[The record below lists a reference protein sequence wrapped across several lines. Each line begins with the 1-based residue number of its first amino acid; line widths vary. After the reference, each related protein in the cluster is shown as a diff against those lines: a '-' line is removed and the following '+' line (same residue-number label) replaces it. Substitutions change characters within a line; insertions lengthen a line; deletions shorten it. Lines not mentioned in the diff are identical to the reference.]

1 MMRRHSTGYGRALV
15 IVAAMAI
22 VLAACGGG
30 SSKSSSSGGNKT
42 TVAFA
47 FVGPLTGP
55 NANLGINSR
64 NGASVAV
71 KAANAAQTK
80 YNFVLKDFDTQ
91 GDPAQAP
98 GQAAKYEA
106 DNQIVAVIGPTFS
119 GETKAVLPS
128 LNDAGLVMVS
138 PSATNVQLPTV
149 VPNGKVFHRVIPD
162 DDVQAQGVASYIEKK
177 IKPKTVAL
185 INDNSDYGKGLWD
198 GVLKDLGTA
207 GVNVSV
213 TDTVQPGGTDYSAAV
228 NKVKAANVDLVFYG
242 GYYSDAGR
250 LKKQLSDA
258 GVKAGF
264 ISGDGS
270 LDPGF
275 IVSSGAAGGEGALI
289 TCPCKL
295 ATTDAGGDLGKFA
308 NDYKAQW
315 NKDAGT
321 YSSEGFDTAN
331 LLIKGVEAGN
341 TTRAKVLDY
350 VNTFQN
356 SSYTGISKTIQFET
370 SGNVK
375 SGDVFVYEVK
385 GGKLALLGSA
395 VDLTK

>member
-1 MMRRHSTGYGRALV
+1 MRRHTTGYGRGLV

-30 SSKSSSSGGNKT
+30 SSKSSSSGKT

-64 NGASVAV
+64 NGAAVAV
-71 KAANAAQTK
+71 KQANTAQSK
-80 YNFVLKDFDTQ
+80 YLFKLNDYDTQ

-106 DNQIVAVIGPTFS
+106 DPQVLAVIGPTFS

-177 IKPKTVAL
+177 IQPKTVAL
-185 INDNSDYGKGLWD
+185 INDNSDYGKGLWE

-207 GVNVSV
+207 GINVSV

-295 ATTDAGGDLGKFA
+295 ASADAGGNLGTFA
-308 NDYKAQW
+308 TNYKAQW
-315 NKDAGT
+315 SKDAGT

-331 LLIKGVEAGN
+331 ILIKGVEAGN
-341 TTRAKVLDY
+341 TTRAKLLDY
-350 VNTFQN
+350 VNTLQTTPYN
-356 SSYTGISKTIQFET
+356 GISKAIQFEP

-385 GGKLALLGSA
+385 NGKLALLGSA

>member
-1 MMRRHSTGYGRALV
+1 
-15 IVAAMAI
+15 
-22 VLAACGGG
+22 
-30 SSKSSSSGGNKT
+30 
-42 TVAFA
+42 
-47 FVGPLTGP
+47 
-55 NANLGINSR
+55 
-64 NGASVAV
+64 
-71 KAANAAQTK
+71 
-80 YNFVLKDFDTQ
+80 
-91 GDPAQAP
+91 
-98 GQAAKYEA
+98 
-106 DNQIVAVIGPTFS
+106 
-119 GETKAVLPS
+119 VLPS

-177 IKPKTVAL
+177 LKPKTVAL

-198 GVLKDLGTA
+198 GVLKDLA
-207 GVNVSV
+207 GAGINATV

-228 NKVKAANVDLVFYG
+228 NKVKAGNVDVVFYG

-258 GVKAGF
+258 GVKGTF

-308 NDYKAQW
+308 TDYKGQW

-321 YSSEGFDTAN
+321 YSSEGYDTAN
-331 LLIKGVEAGN
+331 ILIKGVEAGN

-350 VNTFQN
+350 VNTLQ
-356 SSYTGISKTIQFET
+356 STPYTGISKAIQFEPT
-370 SGNVK
+370 GNVK

>member
-1 MMRRHSTGYGRALV
+1 MKRREKSGFGWV
-15 IVAAMAI
+15 VVVVAVMAMVA
-22 VLAACGGG
+22 AACGG
-30 SSKSSSSGGNKT
+30 SSSNKSAKGT

-64 NGASVAV
+64 NGAAVAV
-71 KAANAAQTK
+71 KQANANQTK
-80 YNFVLKDFDTQ
+80 YNFVLKDYDTQ

-106 DNQIVAVIGPTFS
+106 DPQILAVVGPTFS

-138 PSATNVQLPTV
+138 PSATNVALPTV

-177 IKPKTVAL
+177 IKPKSVAL

-198 GVLKDLGTA
+198 GVLKDLGTV
-207 GVNVSV
+207 GINVAV
-213 TDTVQPGGTDYSAAV
+213 TDSVQPGGTDYSAAV

-295 ATTDAGGDLGKFA
+295 ASADAGGALATFA
-308 NDYKAQW
+308 NDYQAQW
-315 NKDAGT
+315 NKNAGT
-321 YSSEGFDTAN
+321 YSSEGFDSAN
-331 LLIKGVEAGN
+331 MLIKGVETGN
-341 TTRAKVLDY
+341 TTRAKLLDY

-356 SSYTGISKTIQFET
+356 NSYAGISKSIQFEAN
-370 SGNVK
+370 GNVK
-375 SGDVFVYEVK
+375 AGDVFVYVVK
-385 GGKLALLGSA
+385 NGKLALLGSA
-395 VDLTK
+395 TTLTQ

>member
-1 MMRRHSTGYGRALV
+1 MSRLGNGSRRLV
-15 IVAAMAI
+15 VAAAVLAL

-30 SSKSSSSGGNKT
+30 GSKKTTTSGGGGKT

-64 NGASVAV
+64 DGAAVAI
-71 KAANAAQTK
+71 KQANAAQTK
-80 YNFVLKDFDTQ
+80 YNFVLKDYDTQ

-106 DNQIVAVIGPTFS
+106 DNQVLAVIGPTFS

-128 LNDAGLVMVS
+128 LNDASLVMIS

-149 VPNGKVFHRVIPD
+149 VPGGKVFHRVIPD
-162 DDVQAQGVASYIEKK
+162 DDVQAKGVSDYIEKK
-177 IKPKTVAL
+177 IKPKNVAL
-185 INDNSDYGKGLWD
+185 VHDNSDYGKGLWD
-198 GVLKDLGTA
+198 GVLKNLNAA
-207 GVNVSV
+207 GINVAV
-213 TDTVQPGGTDYSAAV
+213 TDAVQPGGTDYSAAV
-228 NKVKAANVDLVFYG
+228 NKVKAANVDVVFYG

-258 GVKAGF
+258 GVKGTF
-264 ISGDGS
+264 VSGDGS

-308 NDYKAQW
+308 NDYKGQW
-315 NKDAGT
+315 NKDPGT
-321 YSSEGFDTAN
+321 YSSEGFDSAN
-331 LLIKGVEAGN
+331 ILIKGIEAGN

-350 VNTFQN
+350 VNGLG
-356 SSYTGISKTIQFET
+356 SYAGISKTIQFET
-370 SGNVK
+370 NGNVK

-385 GGKLALLGSA
+385 GGKLSLLGSA

>member
-1 MMRRHSTGYGRALV
+1 MKRRANQGFGWVVV
-15 IVAAMAI
+15 IAAAMAMI
-22 VLAACGGG
+22 AAACGGG
-30 SSKSSSSGGNKT
+30 GSKSASTSGRT

-64 NGASVAV
+64 NGAAVAV
-71 KAANAAQTK
+71 KQANAAQSK

-106 DNQIVAVIGPTFS
+106 DNQVLAVIGPTFS
-119 GETKAVLPS
+119 GETKAVLPT

-149 VPNGKVFHRVIPD
+149 VPNTKVFHRVIPD
-162 DDVQAQGVASYIEKK
+162 DDVQAKGVSDYIEKK
-177 IKPKTVAL
+177 IEPKSVAA

-198 GVLKDLGTA
+198 GVLKNLNAAGIGTP
-207 GVNVSV
+207 V
-213 TDTVQPGGTDYSAAV
+213 TDSVQPGGTDYSAAV
-228 NKVKAANVDLVFYG
+228 NKVKAGNVDVVFYG

-250 LKKQLSDA
+250 LKKQLTDA
-258 GVKAGF
+258 GVKATF
-264 ISGDGS
+264 VSGDGS

-295 ATTDAGGDLGKFA
+295 ATTDAGGALGTFA

-315 NKDAGT
+315 SKDPGT

-331 LLIKGVEAGN
+331 ILIKGVEAGN

-350 VNTFQN
+350 VNTLQTTAYN
-356 SSYTGISKTIQFET
+356 GISKPIQFET
-370 SGNVK
+370 TGNVK
-375 SGDVFVYEVK
+375 AGDVFVYEVK
-385 GGKLALLGSA
+385 NGKLSLLGSA

>member
-1 MMRRHSTGYGRALV
+1 MRRHTSGFSRALV
-15 IVAAMAI
+15 IVAAMGV

-30 SSKSSSSGGNKT
+30 SSKSSSSSSGKT

-47 FVGPLTGP
+47 FVGPLTGA

-64 NGASVAV
+64 NGAAVAV
-71 KAANAAQTK
+71 KQANAAQSK

-106 DNQIVAVIGPTFS
+106 DTQILAVVGPTFS

-138 PSATNVQLPTV
+138 PSATNVALPTI
-149 VPNGKVFHRVIPD
+149 VPGGKVFHRVIPD
-162 DDVQAQGVASYIEKK
+162 DDVQAKGVSDYVIAK

-185 INDNSDYGKGLWD
+185 IHDNSDYGKGLWD
-198 GVLKDLGTA
+198 GVLKNLDAA
-207 GVNVSV
+207 GIKASV
-213 TDTVQPGGTDYSAAV
+213 TDAVQPGGTDFSAAV
-228 NKVKAANVDLVFYG
+228 NHVKAGNVDMVFYG

-250 LKKQLSDA
+250 LKKQLTDA
-258 GVKAGF
+258 GVKATF

-308 NDYKAQW
+308 TDYKSQW
-315 NKDAGT
+315 SKDAGT
-321 YSSEGFDTAN
+321 YSSEGYDTAN
-331 LLIKGVEAGN
+331 ILIKGVEAGN
-341 TTRAKVLDY
+341 TTRAKLLDY
-350 VNTFQN
+350 VNTLQN
-356 SSYTGISKTIQFET
+356 TSYNGISKVIQFQAN
-370 SGNVK
+370 GNVQK
-375 SGDVFVYEVK
+375 GDVFVYEVK
-385 GGKLALLGSA
+385 SGKLALLGSA
-395 VDLTK
+395 VDLSK

>member
-1 MMRRHSTGYGRALV
+1 MMRRYNTGFSRAV
-15 IVAAMAI
+15 VVVAAMAV
-22 VLAACGGG
+22 VLAACGGS
-30 SSKSSSSGGNKT
+30 SSKSSSSGKT

-47 FVGPLTGP
+47 FVGPLTGA

-64 NGASVAV
+64 NGAAVAV
-71 KAANAAQTK
+71 KQANAAQSK

-106 DNQIVAVIGPTFS
+106 DTQILAVVGPTFS

-128 LNDAGLVMVS
+128 LSDAGLVMVS
-138 PSATNVQLPTV
+138 PSATNVALPTV
-149 VPNGKVFHRVIPD
+149 VPSGKVFHRVIPD

-177 IKPKTVAL
+177 IKPKSVAL

-207 GVNVSV
+207 GVPVAV
-213 TDTVQPGGTDYSAAV
+213 TDAVQPGGTDYSAAV

-295 ATTDAGGDLGKFA
+295 ATTDAAGDLGTFA
-308 NDYKAQW
+308 KNYKSQIA
-315 NKDAGT
+315 
-321 YSSEGFDTAN
+321 S
-331 LLIKGVEAGN
+331 LEAE
-341 TTRAKVLDY
+341 
-350 VNTFQN
+350 
-356 SSYTGISKTIQFET
+356 I
-370 SGNVK
+370 
-375 SGDVFVYEVK
+375 
-385 GGKLALLGSA
+385 GKE
-395 VDLTK
+395 

>member
-1 MMRRHSTGYGRALV
+1 MRRHSTGYSGALV

-22 VLAACGGG
+22 VLAACG
-30 SSKSSSSGGNKT
+30 SSNKSSSGSSSGKT

-64 NGASVAV
+64 NGAAVAV
-71 KAANAAQTK
+71 KQANAAQTK

-98 GQAAKYEA
+98 GQAAKYTA
-106 DNQIVAVIGPTFS
+106 DNQILAVIGPTFS

-198 GVLKDLGTA
+198 GVLKDLA
-207 GVNVSV
+207 GAGINATV

-258 GVKAGF
+258 GVKATF

-308 NDYKAQW
+308 TDYKAQW

-331 LLIKGVEAGN
+331 ILIKGVEAGN

-350 VNTFQN
+350 VNTLQ
-356 SSYTGISKTIQFET
+356 STPYTGISKPIQFET

-385 GGKLALLGSA
+385 GGKLTLLGSA
-395 VDLTK
+395 VQLTQ

>member
-1 MMRRHSTGYGRALV
+1 MRRHSTGYSGALV

-22 VLAACGGG
+22 VLAACG
-30 SSKSSSSGGNKT
+30 SSNKSSSGSSSGKS

-64 NGASVAV
+64 NGAAVAV
-71 KAANAAQTK
+71 KQANAAQTK

-98 GQAAKYEA
+98 GQAAKYTA
-106 DNQIVAVIGPTFS
+106 DNQILAVIGPTFS

-198 GVLKDLGTA
+198 GVLKDLA
-207 GVNVSV
+207 GAGINATV

-258 GVKAGF
+258 GVKATF

-308 NDYKAQW
+308 TDYKAQW

-331 LLIKGVEAGN
+331 ILIKGVEAGN

-350 VNTFQN
+350 VNTLQ
-356 SSYTGISKTIQFET
+356 STPYTGISKPIQFET

-385 GGKLALLGSA
+385 GGKLTLLGSA
-395 VDLTK
+395 VQLTQ

>member
-1 MMRRHSTGYGRALV
+1 MRRHNTGYARALV

-22 VLAACGGG
+22 VLAACGG
-30 SSKSSSSGGNKT
+30 SNKSSSSGKT

-47 FVGPLTGP
+47 FVGPLTGA

-64 NGASVAV
+64 NGAAVAV
-71 KAANAAQTK
+71 KQANAAQSK
-80 YNFVLKDFDTQ
+80 YNFVLKDYDTQ

-106 DNQIVAVIGPTFS
+106 DNQVIAVVGPTFS

-149 VPNGKVFHRVIPD
+149 VPNTKVFHRVIPD

-185 INDNSDYGKGLWD
+185 INDNSDYGKGLWE

-207 GVNVSV
+207 GINATV

-228 NKVKAANVDLVFYG
+228 NKVKAGNVDLVFYG

-295 ATTDAGGDLGKFA
+295 ATADAGGSLGTFA
-308 NDYKAQW
+308 TDYKAQW

-321 YSSEGFDTAN
+321 YSSEGYDTAN

-341 TTRAKVLDY
+341 TTRAKILDY

-356 SSYTGISKTIQFET
+356 TAYTGISKSIQFEPT
-370 SGNVK
+370 GNVK

-385 GGKLALLGSA
+385 GGKLTLLGSA
-395 VDLTK
+395 TTLTQ

>member
-1 MMRRHSTGYGRALV
+1 MMRRVNTGFSRAV
-15 IVAAMAI
+15 VVVAVMATI
-22 VLAACGGG
+22 LAACGSG
-30 SSKSSSSGGNKT
+30 SSKSSSSGKT

-71 KAANAAQTK
+71 KQANAAQSK
-80 YNFVLKDFDTQ
+80 YNFVLKDYDTQ

-106 DNQIVAVIGPTFS
+106 DTQVLAVIGPTFS

-177 IKPKTVAL
+177 LKPKTVAL

-198 GVLKDLGTA
+198 GVLKDLA
-207 GVNVSV
+207 GAGINATV

-228 NKVKAANVDLVFYG
+228 NKVKAGNVDVVFYG

-258 GVKAGF
+258 GVKGTF

-308 NDYKAQW
+308 TDYKAQW
-315 NKDAGT
+315 SKDAGT
-321 YSSEGFDTAN
+321 YSSEGYDTAN
-331 LLIKGVEAGN
+331 ILIKGVEAGN

-350 VNTFQN
+350 VNTLQ
-356 SSYTGISKTIQFET
+356 STPYTGISKPIQFEPT
-370 SGNVK
+370 GNVK

-385 GGKLALLGSA
+385 AGKLALLGSA

>member
-1 MMRRHSTGYGRALV
+1 MSRHTTGFTRALV
-15 IVAAMAI
+15 IAAAMAV
-22 VLAACGGG
+22 VLAACGG
-30 SSKSSSSGGNKT
+30 SDNKSSSSSGSKT

-47 FVGPLTGP
+47 FVGPLTGA

-64 NGASVAV
+64 NGAAVAV
-71 KAANAAQTK
+71 KEANANQTK

-98 GQAAKYEA
+98 GQAAKYIA
-106 DNQIVAVIGPTFS
+106 DTQILAVVGPTFS

-128 LNDAGLVMVS
+128 LSDAGLVMVS

-149 VPNGKVFHRVIPD
+149 VPGGKVFHRVIPD

-185 INDNSDYGKGLWD
+185 INDNSDYGKGLWE

-207 GVNVSV
+207 GINATV

-258 GVKAGF
+258 GVKATF

-308 NDYKAQW
+308 TDYKAQW

-331 LLIKGVEAGN
+331 ILIKGVESGN
-341 TTRAKVLDY
+341 TTRAKLLDY
-350 VNTFQN
+350 VNTLQ
-356 SSYTGISKTIQFET
+356 STPYTGISKPIQFEPT
-370 SGNVK
+370 GNVK

-385 GGKLALLGSA
+385 NGKLTLLGSA
-395 VDLTK
+395 VQLTQ

>member
-1 MMRRHSTGYGRALV
+1 MKRRANKGFGLLV
-15 IVAAMAI
+15 VVVAAMAMI
-22 VLAACGGG
+22 AAACGG
-30 SSKSSSSGGNKT
+30 SSKKSAKGT

-64 NGASVAV
+64 NGAAVAV
-71 KAANAAQTK
+71 KQANANQTK

-106 DNQIVAVIGPTFS
+106 DPQILAVVGPTFS

-138 PSATNVQLPTV
+138 PSATNVQLPNV

-162 DDVQAQGVASYIEKK
+162 DDVQAKGVADYVIAK
-177 IKPKTVAL
+177 IKPKTIAL
-185 INDNSDYGKGLWD
+185 IHDNSDYGKGLWE
-198 GVLKDLGTA
+198 GVLKDLDAA
-207 GVNVSV
+207 GIKEPV
-213 TDTVQPGGTDYSAAV
+213 TDAVQPGGTDYSAAV
-228 NKVKAANVDLVFYG
+228 NKVKAGNVDMVFYG

-258 GVKAGF
+258 GVKASF

-295 ATTDAGGDLGKFA
+295 ASADAGGALATFA
-308 NDYKAQW
+308 NDYQTQWSKA
-315 NKDAGT
+315 AGT

-331 LLIKGVEAGN
+331 LLIKGVETGN
-341 TTRAKVLDY
+341 TTRAKLLDY
-350 VNTFQN
+350 VNTYQN
-356 SSYTGISKTIQFET
+356 NAYAGISKSIQFET
-370 SGNVK
+370 TGNVK
-375 SGDVFVYEVK
+375 TGDVFVYEVK
-385 GGKLALLGSA
+385 NGKLVLLGSA
-395 VDLTK
+395 INLSK

>member
-1 MMRRHSTGYGRALV
+1 MRFRHKTGFSGALV
-15 IVAAMAI
+15 VAAAMAVI
-22 VLAACGGG
+22 LAACGGG
-30 SSKSSSSGGNKT
+30 SSNSNSGKT

-71 KAANAAQTK
+71 KQANAAQSK
-80 YNFVLKDFDTQ
+80 YNFVLKDYDTQ

-106 DNQIVAVIGPTFS
+106 DNQVLAVIGPTFS

-149 VPNGKVFHRVIPD
+149 VPGGKVFHRVIPD

-177 IKPKTVAL
+177 LKPKTVAL

-198 GVLKDLGTA
+198 GVLKDLA
-207 GVNVSV
+207 GAGINATV

-228 NKVKAANVDLVFYG
+228 NKVKAGNVDVVFYG

-258 GVKAGF
+258 GVKGTF

-308 NDYKAQW
+308 TDYKAQW
-315 NKDAGT
+315 SKDAGT

-331 LLIKGVEAGN
+331 ILIKGVEAGN

-350 VNTFQN
+350 VNTLQ
-356 SSYTGISKTIQFET
+356 STPYTGISKTIQFEPT
-370 SGNVK
+370 GNVK

-385 GGKLALLGSA
+385 AGKLALLGSA